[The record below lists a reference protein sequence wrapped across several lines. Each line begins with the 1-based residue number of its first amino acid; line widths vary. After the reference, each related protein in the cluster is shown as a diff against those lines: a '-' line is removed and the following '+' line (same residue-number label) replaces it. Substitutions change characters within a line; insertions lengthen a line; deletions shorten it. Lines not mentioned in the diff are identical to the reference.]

1 MNIIRTYISVGFLAV
16 GLILAA
22 VSLYNGQPV
31 IALSLALA
39 GGYAAFGIFMGVGE
53 SLVNPSFQLT
63 AAVIG
68 GIGLL
73 GVFLYNRAFDTNLQG
88 AYMYVLSDISTME
101 SRCRPMSTE
110 LRNIHTFGLAAC
122 ASQQNSDQMGVV
134 VELGKGLHFGP
145 TLTLADSAATLYKGE
160 HPNYCA
166 RAFKA
171 TEQLCPSAF
180 PSIDKTSRSALL
192 EAAK

>member
-1 MNIIRTYISVGFLAV
+1 MRTYFGFGLLAV

-22 VSLYNGQPV
+22 IFLYDGQPV

-39 GGYAAFGIFMGVGE
+39 GGYAALGIFLGIGE
-53 SLVNPSFQLT
+53 SWANPSFQL
-63 AAVIG
+63 AAAFIG

-73 GVFLYNRAFDTNLQG
+73 GVFLHNRAFDTNLQG
-88 AYMYVLSDISTME
+88 AYMNVLSDIVTIE
-101 SRCRPMSTE
+101 LRCRPMSTE
-110 LRNIHTFGLAAC
+110 LRNMQPFGVAAC
-122 ASQQNSDQMGVV
+122 ASQQNSDQMGAV

-145 TLTLADSAATLYKGE
+145 TLTLADSGVTLYKGE
-160 HPNYCA
+160 YPNYCA

-171 TEQLCPSAF
+171 TEQLCPLAF
-180 PSIDKTSRSALL
+180 PSINKTSRSALL